1 MERRTGWAERLL
13 LTGCSFGSE
22 RIGAKRGLGQAA
34 VAKAYQST
42 SELTQ
47 RFARHASPLSTT
59 VYTHPTDEELFEGIR
74 GLKV

>member
-13 LTGCSFGSE
+13 LTGCSFDSE
-22 RIGAKRGLGQAA
+22 RIGSKRGLGQAA

-47 RFARHASPLSTT
+47 RVARHASPLTT
-59 VYTHPTDEELFEGIR
+59 TIYTHPSDEELYEGIR
-74 GLKV
+74 RLEA